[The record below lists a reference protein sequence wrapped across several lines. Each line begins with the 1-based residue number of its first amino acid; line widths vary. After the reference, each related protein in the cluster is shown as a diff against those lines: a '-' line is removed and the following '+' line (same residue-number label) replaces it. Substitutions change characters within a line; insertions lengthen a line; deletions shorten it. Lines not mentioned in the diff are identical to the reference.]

1 MNNVAKNLVIL
12 AVGIAAGIGGYFLQ
26 KRDTKALI
34 NKALDMYPEGGEA
47 YVNSAVKSEE
57 VLQQVQKAVVE
68 ELDKLSPEEKV
79 SILNMLTSSE
89 DYKEFLPQDIV
100 PAPKEEEPALNP
112 AEVVELIVGGLREG
126 LRKRKENQERKNRL
140 REHQKNKK
148 SKHEVEGTNE
158 QSNPQEENTSKEEEH
173 KQDESN

>member
-34 NKALDMYPEGGEA
+34 NKTLDMYPEGGEA

-100 PAPKEEEPALNP
+100 PKKEEEPSLNP
-112 AEVVELIVGGLREG
+112 AEVVELVVGGLREG

-148 SKHEVEGTNE
+148 AKHEVESTNE
-158 QSNPQEENTSKEEEH
+158 QSNPQEENTSKEVQN
-173 KQDESN
+173 QDENNN